1 MKRVRIVAVPILAL
15 LLCMVFTLQVGFVN
29 NIQSLTTLPISGN
42 IQKQQKAVV
51 GQLYVNGMPASSG
64 YYNAQS
70 ISFRA
75 SGAFWFANCF
85 VIKDNV
91 QIASYANGSD
101 ITEEGLYTF
110 FAVDALGQSPKYT
123 IVLDRTAPQG
133 MLYAGSNQASNGA
146 ITNAGFVTYT
156 AVDNYALATIY
167 VQPPKSITYTTM
179 TSGYQWTTD
188 GAYTFYSVDRAG
200 NTSRNMNIILDKTPP
215 VGRII
220 ANNTLIPSGSTT
232 DSDFCYYANDAT
244 TSVVKVELIRPN
256 GKVENYTPS
265 TIIPSTSINGQ
276 YTFRAIDQASN
287 VSESSVYL
295 ETENPIAYLYADDMP
310 VGNQTYTNAS
320 RISMSATG
328 LSNLQCFVKLPDSEV
343 FVPYSQFVSLYA
355 SGRYEFYAMDE
366 SQNQSNI
373 VWIVVDR
380 ESKSIEL
387 NGVADSVANGDVV
400 LEWDEYNKD
409 TQANIVSITVN
420 GKDYYKYNDDQQDK
434 DKHNPI
440 IQTINNG
447 IYQVESIDQAGNV
460 WTTQFVSNRLDILSS
475 TMNVEYYET
484 YGNYNNYYSFETQLN
499 ATTFATERE
508 NTLVKIGN
516 WNSGSWDGGIPI
528 DEVDKENA
536 QYGQYYIYKS
546 STNANQ
552 PVAYFTKSRLDIVV
566 NQYATQSVKSYY
578 FWQKEL
584 STIYDGNDLY
594 NLSKQ
599 NIYVGTQ
606 VELANNAHYLI
617 DGQSLDSNNA
627 TSKDTFIYNQSGLH
641 FLTVYDNY
649 GNSYEYEL
657 RIIDTPSDVYYKLK
671 DGDYN
676 RTIDGIDYTLDN
688 EVTLKVSDDLSLDY
702 AMLIVKN
709 TNGEQLSI
717 LQNNQ
722 EYTIT
727 QTGKYIVQSINLFGY
742 SEEVVFDIIID
753 NTEIESTPPTAE
765 LIGVK
770 NSGKTKGTVTLTNPS
785 KPVTIL
791 AYKDNIQFDYA
802 FGQVLSEVGQYTI
815 TLTDADGNTATY
827 TFEIVYEV
835 NAAGYIVIVL
845 VILAVA
851 SILIVVISKRKL
863 RKKRVGRY
871 TPKTF
876 KNNKPTSK

>member
-1 MKRVRIVAVPILAL
+1 
-15 LLCMVFTLQVGFVN
+15 MVFTLQVGFVN
-29 NIQSLTTLPISGN
+29 NIQSPSILPISGN
-42 IQKQQKAVV
+42 VQKQQKAVV

-85 VIKDNV
+85 VIKDNG

-101 ITEEGLYTF
+101 ITEEGSYTF

-133 MLYAGSNQASNGA
+133 ELYAGSFRVNNQT
-146 ITNAGFVTYT
+146 ITNASFVTYK
-156 AVDNYALATIY
+156 AIDNYALSTIF

-215 VGRII
+215 IGQII
-220 ANNTLIPSGSTT
+220 ANNTIIPSGSTT

-244 TSVVKVELIRPN
+244 TSVVKVELIRSN
-256 GKVENYTPS
+256 GRIETYIQNTV
-265 TIIPSTSINGQ
+265 IPSTSINGQ
-276 YTFRAIDQASN
+276 YTFRATDQANN
-287 VSESSVYL
+287 VSESSIYL

-328 LSNLQCFVKLPDSEV
+328 LSSLQCFVKLPDTDA

-355 SGRYEFYAMDE
+355 SGRYEFYAQDE
-366 SQNQSNI
+366 SQNQSNV

-380 ESKSIEL
+380 ESKPIEL
-387 NGVADSVANGDVV
+387 NGVVGNVANGDVA
-400 LEWDEYNKD
+400 LEWDEYGY

-420 GKDYYKYNDDQQDK
+420 GKDYYKDTDDNQQDK
-434 DKHNPI
+434 DNHNPI

-447 IYQVESIDQAGNV
+447 IYQIESIDQAGNV
-460 WTTQFVSNRLDILSS
+460 WTTQFVSNHQDILSS
-475 TMNVEYYET
+475 TINVDYYET
-484 YGNYNNYYSFETQLN
+484 YDNSNQYYSFETQLN

-516 WNSGSWDGGIPI
+516 WSSGSWDGGIPI

-552 PVAYFTKSRLDIVV
+552 LVAYFTQSRLDIVV
-566 NQYATQSVKSYY
+566 NQYATQSVKPYY

-584 STIYDGNDLY
+584 SLIYDGNDLY

-606 VELANNAHYLI
+606 VELVNNAHYLI
-617 DGQSLDSNNA
+617 DGQSLDSNDDTTTN
-627 TSKDTFIYNQSGLH
+627 KDTLIYNQSGLH
-641 FLTVYDNY
+641 SLTVYDDY
-649 GNSYEYEL
+649 GNSYGYEL
-657 RIIDTPSDVYYKLK
+657 RIIDTPSDIYYKLQ

-676 RTIDGIDYTLDN
+676 RTIDGINYTLDN
-688 EVTLKVSDDLSLDY
+688 EVTLKVSDNLSIDY

-709 TNGEQLSI
+709 TNGEQLAI

-742 SEEVVFDIIID
+742 SEEIIFDIIID
-753 NTEIESTPPTAE
+753 NIEIESTPPTAE

-770 NSGKTKGTVTLTNPS
+770 NNGKTKGTVTLTNPN

-791 AYKDNIQFDYA
+791 AYKDNIQFDYT
-802 FGQVLSEVGQYTI
+802 FGQVLSEVGKYTI
-815 TLTDADGNTATY
+815 TLTDTDGNTATY

-851 SILIVVISKRKL
+851 SILIVVIRKRKL

-876 KNNKPTSK
+876 KNNKPKSK